1 MNRRVSGSAS
11 MLSTVVLVVGV
22 LLCLVGIALLFNV
35 GGAGDLVI
43 RRVTSRSL
51 GELAPGYAAS
61 RGGFKVYAMLVLAVG
76 GAVTGLEIADR
87 SALVGLGLLVLGI
100 AVFVVA
106 SVIAIVGE
114 VRTYRT
120 LKR

>member
-1 MNRRVSGSAS
+1 
-11 MLSTVVLVVGV
+11 MLAIGV
-22 LLCLVGIALLFNV
+22 LLSLMGVALLFNV

-76 GAVTGLEIADR
+76 VAVTGLEIADR
-87 SALVGLGLLVLGI
+87 SALVGFGLLVLGI

-106 SVIAIVGE
+106 SAIAIVGE
-114 VRTYRT
+114 VRIYRT

>member
-11 MLSTVVLVVGV
+11 MLSSVVLVVGV
-22 LLCLVGIALLFNV
+22 LLSLAGIALLFNV
-35 GGAGDLVI
+35 AGAGDLVI

-61 RGGFKVYAMLVLAVG
+61 PGGFKVYAMLVLAIG
-76 GAVTGLEIADR
+76 IAVTGLELIDR
-87 SALVGLGLLVLGI
+87 SALFGLGMLLVGVG
-100 AVFVVA
+100 AFVVL
-106 SVIAIVGE
+106 SVIVIVGE
-114 VRTYRT
+114 VRTYRA

>member
-1 MNRRVSGSAS
+1 
-11 MLSTVVLVVGV
+11 MLAIGV
-22 LLCLVGIALLFNV
+22 LLSLIGIALLFNV
-35 GGAGDLVI
+35 GGAGDFVI

-61 RGGFKVYAMLVLAVG
+61 SGGFKVYAMLVLAIGV
-76 GAVTGLEIADR
+76 AVTGLEIVDR
-87 SALVGLGLLVLGI
+87 SAFVGLGLLVLGL
-100 AVFVVA
+100 AAFVVA

-114 VRTYRT
+114 VRTYHA